1 MVTPG
6 GDFLKNLYFFIKLI
20 FLYRIK
26 LLKILYYMSFYILSS
41 LSYIKNNEYK
51 FGFSSKSEKELLY
64 QYEKNKR
71 LIPNP
76 FILK

>member
-1 MVTPG
+1 
-6 GDFLKNLYFFIKLI
+6 
-20 FLYRIK
+20 
-26 LLKILYYMSFYILSS
+26 MSFYILSS